1 MENFKKLK
9 FNDFKNLNELTKS
22 CTSFYIYSIHYD
34 DKYKPSIYDIL
45 NNDSYL
51 LICDEFNFN
60 IINGNHNIVFYKNIN
75 KYEKIGYTFAL
86 NKDSMCI
93 FDLYYDIIDTKF
105 IFISYSKTNNINKDY
120 EKEKKNINEN
130 DLIINE
136 L

>member
-1 MENFKKLK
+1 MEHGTIWRTSTRFSYFPKKTPS
-9 FNDFKNLNELTKS
+9 FNK
-22 CTSFYIYSIHYD
+22 
-34 DKYKPSIYDIL
+34 IL
-45 NNDSYL
+45 NNNSNL

-105 IFISYSKTNNINKDY
+105 IFISYSKINNISKDND
-120 EKEKKNINEN
+120 KEKKNINEN

>member
-1 MENFKKLK
+1 MENLKKLK
-9 FNDFKNLNELTKS
+9 FNDFKNLNELTKN
-22 CTSFYIYSIHYD
+22 CTSFYIYSIQYA
-34 DKYKPSIYDIL
+34 DKYKPSIYEIL
-45 NNDSYL
+45 NNNSNL

-105 IFISYSKTNNINKDY
+105 IFISYSKINSINKEND
-120 EKEKKNINEN
+120 KQNNINEN
-130 DLIINE
+130 DLVINE